1 MTIEEFIKKTLEKGF
16 TNIQITEKTG
26 ISSSVY
32 LIDKEIDSYQ
42 DDYSKLYSIK
52 AEYKKKTVKLATEF
66 LAEEIIDLLL
76 KKYAVIWIE
85 AFIFSSSL
93 RYGATLTSHFNETRW
108 VLWQLYIH
116 EPATKQAEKGEWQT
130 PCEKHVRLSRAVLPV
145 GKR

>member
-76 KKYAVIWIE
+76 KKYAVTDSNYEDDYLEKSTNILMNKPLEFDILKE
-85 AFIFSSSL
+85 IDELKKVPSL
-93 RYGATLTSHFNETRW
+93 R
-108 VLWQLYIH
+108 
-116 EPATKQAEKGEWQT
+116 EKYPQV
-130 PCEKHVRLSRAVLPV
+130 KN
-145 GKR
+145 